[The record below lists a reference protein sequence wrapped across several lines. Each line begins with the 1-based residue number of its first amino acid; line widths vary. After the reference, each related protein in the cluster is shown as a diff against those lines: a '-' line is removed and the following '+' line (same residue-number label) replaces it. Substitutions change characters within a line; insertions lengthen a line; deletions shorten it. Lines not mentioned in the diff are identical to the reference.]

1 MQSSLRRHKRTRS
14 SAAPQRRRG
23 PGEFIDAT
31 DSLAFA
37 VAVAGPW
44 PDGSALASAAR
55 RSAGRPTGTKQL
67 LTVRSKDSFTTR
79 ANHHVL
85 TL

>member
-1 MQSSLRRHKRTRS
+1 VQSSLRWHKRTRS

-44 PDGSALASAAR
+44 PDGSALAPL
-55 RSAGRPTGTKQL
+55 GRTAHGNETAFDCP
-67 LTVRSKDSFTTR
+67 VKDSFTTR

-85 TL
+85 TS